1 MAKIEKT
8 KEHHIQSGATYFT
21 GREDITVTTDI
32 VYKVTGRVDKI
43 IAFNKISND
52 LKAEAL
58 RMELAKYEK

>member
-8 KEHHIQSGATYFT
+8 KEHHIQSGAAFVL

-32 VYKVTGRVDKI
+32 FYKVTGRVDKI